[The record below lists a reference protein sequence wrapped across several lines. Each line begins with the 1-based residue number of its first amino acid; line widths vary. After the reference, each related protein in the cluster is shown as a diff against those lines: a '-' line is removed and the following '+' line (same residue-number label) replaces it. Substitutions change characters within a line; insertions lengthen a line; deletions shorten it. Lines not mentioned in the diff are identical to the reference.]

1 MWDRASRVVYLLMLF
16 RLTAGFLLPALAFAG
31 APGGVLALLL
41 LAAFL
46 SDVFDGI
53 IARRFG
59 VDSLD
64 LRRFDTRSDLFF
76 GIGAVVGSLI
86 AVPSGGGDW
95 LPWVWGYAGLF
106 VFRNLVDWWRYRA
119 SPSYHM
125 WSGKLWSAALVSYL
139 FSVYLGHPLSVFQP
153 LAFALYFINAVEGIA
168 ASMILPVPGKDIP
181 SLWHVFER
189 RRKQVM
195 P

>member
-1 MWDRASRVVYLLMLF
+1 MFF
-16 RLTAGFLLPALAFAG
+16 RLSAGFVLPILALAH
-31 APGGVLALLL
+31 APGVLLALLL
-41 LAAFL
+41 LVAFL

-53 IARRFG
+53 IARRLG

-64 LRRFDTRSDLFF
+64 LRRFDTRSDLVF

-86 AVPSGGGDW
+86 EVPSSGGDW

-125 WSGKLWSAALVSYL
+125 WSGKLWSVVLMSYL
-139 FSVYLGHPLSVFQP
+139 FSVYLGGPLAVLQP
-153 LAFALYFINAVEGIA
+153 LAFALYLINAAEGIA
-168 ASMILPVPGKDIP
+168 ASIILPTPGKDIP
-181 SLWHVFER
+181 SLWHVFEQK
-189 RRKQVM
+189 RKRETS
-195 P
+195 